1 MLGGSCPQPELL
13 PTPAATAAHTS
24 GHAGHGDA
32 VAVGERA
39 LDGDT
44 DVEGATELET
54 DGEAAVDGDS
64 DVVGVWTEDTDDDA
78 VADDDGV
85 ADAEG
90 VTVAQKDAHDVAR
103 QSQSWGQSP

>member
-54 DGEAAVDGDS
+54 DG
-64 DVVGVWTEDTDDDA
+64 
-78 VADDDGV
+78 
-85 ADAEG
+85 
-90 VTVAQKDAHDVAR
+90 
-103 QSQSWGQSP
+103 